1 MSGLCKY
8 TQSALVTRFLVWLNQ
23 NTQDFVLKGGT
34 SLMLCYNLGRFS
46 EDIDLDAVN
55 LHRNIIPYVTKFCS
69 INKLIFRVAK
79 DTNTTKRCMIHYAS
93 EDGKDA
99 TLKIEVSYRQQP
111 NPDNITSVK
120 GIMVYKIDCL
130 MLLKLS
136 AFSSRDKVRDLY
148 DILYI
153 YKMYGNLLSP
163 QSVYVLRNE
172 LSRKDMVYIEEMI
185 KVQSDPLIDSSA
197 LIDLY
202 LNTCISLGVIV

>member
-1 MSGLCKY
+1 MSGLSGC

-23 NTQDFVLKGGT
+23 NTHDFVLKGDS
-34 SLMLCYNLGRFS
+34 SLVLCYGLVRLL
-46 EDIDLDAVN
+46 EDIDLDAIN
-55 LHRNIIPYVTKFCS
+55 LNRNIISYVIKFCT
-69 INKLIFRVAK
+69 INKLNFSVAK

-111 NPDNITSVK
+111 NSDNITSIK

-185 KVQSDPLIDSSA
+185 KVQLDPLIDPGS